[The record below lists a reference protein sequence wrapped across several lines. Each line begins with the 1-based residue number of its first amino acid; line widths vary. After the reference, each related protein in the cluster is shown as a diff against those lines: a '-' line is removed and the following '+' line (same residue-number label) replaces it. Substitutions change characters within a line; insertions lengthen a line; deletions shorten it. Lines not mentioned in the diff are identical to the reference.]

1 MSIIGQ
7 NILAG
12 ASAAGE
18 AYTIDQS
25 LRFNREDAAY
35 LAKTFGSDGSRT
47 TWTLST
53 WVKVTETTGTEN
65 PIIGIAPDSNNAF
78 VIKLYPNLNM
88 YNYVN
93 GPGVVWQ
100 RKSSAV
106 YRDVGAWMHVVA
118 VLDTTN
124 GTGDDRAILYVNG
137 ARITALATDIDPTED
152 YAATWWMD
160 ASYSHRIGN
169 EASSASF
176 KNGNYLSEFYFIDGQ
191 VLTPASF
198 GEINAVTNQW
208 IPKKYAGTYGT
219 NGFYLKFED
228 SADLG
233 NDSSGNGNDWTVTNL
248 VAADQMLDSPTNN
261 FATFNSL
268 VKPNVGLTYSEGNLK
283 IVATG
288 SWNGTVSTIG
298 SATGK
303 WYMEYLAGT
312 SNSLIGVNGASNARW
327 WDGNGNPQD
336 DTTGTVLY
344 YGYDGKKRVN
354 SVDTAYGDTY
364 ANGDLI
370 GIALNLDDSEIT
382 FYKNGTVQ
390 NSGTAIS
397 FPANLISQSLYT
409 FGFST
414 YSATNYGNFGQD
426 GTFAGQKTAQGNAD
440 ENGIGNFY
448 YAVPAG
454 YLALCTSNLSDPSI
468 KLPGDKFNTVLYIGT
483 GSSNAVTGVGFQP
496 DLTWIKNRDTAD
508 DNIYVD
514 AVRVPTN
521 YLVTNTGG
529 AEVYNDNYV
538 ASLDSDGFTVGTGTE
553 TNTNTENYVS
563 WNWLAG
569 TAPTADNSAGAGATP
584 TAGSVK
590 IDGSNLGSALA
601 GSIAATRLSAN
612 TTSGFSIVS
621 YTGTGS
627 LATVAHGLSEAP
639 KLVIV
644 KRLGGATISWGV
656 GVEDEAGKADFTDYL
671 ILNNTDALTD
681 EITFWND
688 TAPSAS
694 VFTINTIDN
703 VNTSTGDYIAYCF
716 HSVEG
721 CSRVGSYSGNAAA
734 NGTFIYTGFRPAYF
748 MTKNLDATNQGWLI
762 LDSVRSNYNSTN
774 ISAGKLAA
782 SDNGAESNSSIYA
795 MDLVSNGVKLIG
807 TDGGINAAQGYIYMA
822 FAEFPFKYSN
832 AR

>member
-12 ASAAGE
+12 ASGGG
-18 AYTIDQS
+18 AYSIDQS

-65 PIIGIAPDSNNAF
+65 PIIGIAPSSNDAF

-137 ARITALATDIDPTED
+137 ARITALATDIDPAED

-160 ASYSHRIGN
+160 ATYSHRIGN

-228 SADLG
+228 SADFG
-233 NDSSGNGNDWTVTNL
+233 NDSSGNGNDWTNTNL
-248 VAADQMLDSPTNN
+248 VAADQMVDTPTNN

-364 ANGDLI
+364 AEGDLI

-440 ENGIGNFY
+440 ENGIGDFY

-468 KLPGDKFNTVLYIGT
+468 TLPEENMKPVLWTGT
-483 GSSNAVTGVGFQP
+483 NSGTNAVTGVGFKP
-496 DLTWIKNRDTAD
+496 GFITTKNRSASTNWPTA
-508 DNIYVD
+508 NEIGGVGASGTYLNLNSGTYQSNAETSYYSFD
-514 AVRVPTN
+514 A
-521 YLVTNTGG
+521 
-529 AEVYNDNYV
+529 
-538 ASLDSDGFTVGTGTE
+538 DGFTIGTSLNANVQGHVSYVWKGTGT
-553 TNTNTENYVS
+553 S
-563 WNWLAG
+563 G
-569 TAPTADNSAGAGATP
+569 
-584 TAGSVK
+584 
-590 IDGSNLGSALA
+590 
-601 GSIAATRLSAN
+601 SAN
-612 TTSGFSIVS
+612 TVGTINSTVSANPTAGFSIVT
-621 YTGTGS
+621 YTGNSTSG
-627 LATVAHGLSEAP
+627 ATVGHGLSTAP
-639 KLVIV
+639 GFMIIKMDTSLSAGEGNSWQVYDKFITADEYLVIDS
-644 KRLGGATISWGV
+644 A
-656 GVEDEAGKADFTDYL
+656 AAKANAADRF
-671 ILNNTDALTD
+671 
-681 EITFWND
+681 ND
-688 TAPSAS
+688 TDPTAT
-694 VFTINTIDN
+694 VFSLGN
-703 VNTSTGDYIAYCF
+703 STTTNNSSYNYVAYCF
-716 HSVEG
+716 HNVEG
-721 CSRVGSYSGNAAA
+721 YSKFGKYTGNLNVDGPFA
-734 NGTFIYTGFRPAYF
+734 YTGFRPSF
-748 MTKNLDATNQGWLI
+748 LLIKNTASTMNWWVFDNLRIGYNVTGNYGLATNTQGTDNSGTWLDI
-762 LDSVRSNYNSTN
+762 L
-774 ISAGKLAA
+774 
-782 SDNGAESNSSIYA
+782 
-795 MDLVSNGVKLIG
+795 SNGFKIRNEG
-807 TDGGINAAQGYIYMA
+807 SSMNGNTEQFFYAA